1 MRALV
6 IGVGAAG
13 NKAAI
18 DLIENGVISEE
29 HIVLINSTIKDI
41 PEQYR
46 NIKTI
51 EIEGPNGCGQ
61 ERSLAKE
68 IILQS
73 MKLNK
78 IDPGTWISP
87 EHGEKVI
94 IIASLCGATG
104 SGMAPVI
111 ARYYSQVINIPTE
124 IIGLVGFEDE
134 SARALRN
141 IMEFC
146 QDLDESFTV
155 QFIRN
160 SAFLKAA
167 KQNRT
172 KAEKLANLEVVKR
185 VRIMLGNYM
194 IDSEQ
199 NIDETD
205 ITKLNNRTGYKTV
218 EYIEVDDKIKSMEQ
232 YNEYLKEMLDET
244 KSFDPDGS
252 KIGLLG
258 VIMNLQSSSQEYI
271 DRSYRLIREKLG
283 EPYEVYTHIQYNDK
297 ENVPEFIAFIAAGMK
312 MPEEQIKK
320 IYSNYQELTES
331 VNKKEDDFFNTVQTM
346 QGNEDDDQ
354 FDSFAR
360 GRFKRELN
368 TDDQAAAERD
378 KFFVGYE
385 RVNKKNPQSL

>member
-1 MRALV
+1 MRALI

-18 DLIENGVISEE
+18 DLMQNNVVAKEDVI
-29 HIVLINSTIKDI
+29 LINSTLRDVPEEYRDI
-41 PEQYR
+41 A
-46 NIKTI
+46 T

-68 IILQS
+68 IILQA
-73 MKLNK
+73 MKNNTFDPEKYILPIQHEK
-78 IDPGTWISP
+78 II
-87 EHGEKVI
+87 V
-94 IIASLCGATG
+94 IASLCGATG
-104 SGMAPVI
+104 SGMAPVL
-111 ARYYSQVINIPTE
+111 ARYYSKVINIPTE

-146 QDLDESFTV
+146 QDLDDSFTV
-155 QFIRN
+155 QFVRN
-160 SAFLKAA
+160 TAFLKAA
-167 KQNRT
+167 QNNRS

-185 VRIMLGNYM
+185 VRVLLGNYM

-205 ITKLNNRTGYKTV
+205 IVKLNNREGYKTV
-218 EYIEVDDKIKSMEQ
+218 EYIEILDKIKTMDQ
-232 YNEYLKEMLDET
+232 YNDYLKEMLDNS

-258 VIMNLQSSSQEYI
+258 VIMNLQSASQEFI
-271 DRSYRLIREKLG
+271 DRSYHLIREKLG
-283 EPYEVYTHIQYNDK
+283 EPYEIYTKIQYNPQY
-297 ENVPEFIAFIAAGMK
+297 PEFIAFIASGMK

-320 IYSNYQELTES
+320 LYEKYQVLTDS
-331 VNKKEDDFFNTVQTM
+331 VNKKDDDFYDSVQEL
-346 QGNEDDDQ
+346 QGSEEDKK
-354 FDSFAR
+354 FDSFER
-360 GRFKRELN
+360 GRFKREIN
-368 TDDQAAAERD
+368 NDDQAAIERD

-385 RVNKKNPQSL
+385 REDRKNPKAQ